1 MRSEFSRFCGS
12 VTDDTKQGGPYMS
25 LLQFEDDIMPFTF
38 ADVLILRY
46 LMGVV
51 DENQTVKDFDLVNN
65 SSNLNWT
72 FRSQVTK
79 FIKRFIKD
87 PYRNED
93 TEWIRKLSETYEF
106 SIKAKLS
113 ALSKLL

>member
-1 MRSEFSRFCGS
+1 
-12 VTDDTKQGGPYMS
+12 MS

-46 LMGVV
+46 LRGVV

>member
-1 MRSEFSRFCGS
+1 M
-12 VTDDTKQGGPYMS
+12 
-25 LLQFEDDIMPFTF
+25 
-38 ADVLILRY
+38 RY
-46 LMGVV
+46 LIGAV
-51 DENQTVKDFDLVNN
+51 DENQTVEDFNFIND
-65 SSNLNWT
+65 SSNLNWA

-93 TEWIRKLSETYEF
+93 SEWIRKLSEIYDF
-106 SIKAKLS
+106 SIKAKLT

>member
-1 MRSEFSRFCGS
+1 
-12 VTDDTKQGGPYMS
+12 MS

-51 DENQTVKDFDLVNN
+51 DENQTVKDFNLVNN

-113 ALSKLL
+113 VLSKLL

>member
-1 MRSEFSRFCGS
+1 
-12 VTDDTKQGGPYMS
+12 
-25 LLQFEDDIMPFTF
+25 
-38 ADVLILRY
+38 
-46 LMGVV
+46 MGVV
-51 DENQTVKDFDLVNN
+51 DENQTVKDFNLVNN

-106 SIKAKLS
+106 CIKAKLS